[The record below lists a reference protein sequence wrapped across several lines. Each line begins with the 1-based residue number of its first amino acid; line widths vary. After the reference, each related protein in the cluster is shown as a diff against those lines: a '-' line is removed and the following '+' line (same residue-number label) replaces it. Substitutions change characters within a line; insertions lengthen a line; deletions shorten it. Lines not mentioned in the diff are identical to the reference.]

1 MKTIKKL
8 TKRITAGLLAALML
22 LSSPMA
28 SLAEE
33 IAVSA
38 VAAET
43 AEAAESYPQVSDGT
57 DGGDSAG
64 EAEDA
69 AELQVEEVMEEP
81 DGSSSE
87 GSVTDEDA
95 AEAEKLGDGQDFHS
109 LLGDGRR
116 NIFVRGVTDKITLQ
130 YMLEGEEE
138 WIDVSPEDDSF
149 ECGTTAGFTIRE
161 IPREDYEAYCRGFLW
176 LRPGTGV
183 QRMYT
188 TPEPDGTY
196 VQHFSS
202 SDIGEGGAI
211 VLFTPQSSLEG
222 QFNISYVSGDG
233 RYQAGYLNGDQ
244 FVCWTEDTW
253 AVNYQD
259 GDTIQF
265 RFKENGSPS
274 VPYRVSVD
282 YNDMQTSVA
291 YDSAS
296 LAGGVLDYAPTSN
309 AGFTLTV
316 YWTEAEYIYSLLA
329 TDQVAEGNY
338 SLEYYVEGKGSVRIA
353 NAVRFGD
360 GGGGAYAV
368 ELERGKDVVIEATAE
383 EGYTLS
389 AAYLNGRNYAE
400 DAVRTE
406 ENPGVATITIP
417 ANEIDPDD
425 YPWMEFEFVPNRV
438 HVDNWDRNRI
448 STLDV
453 TSTVNIRKRM

>member
-87 GSVTDEDA
+87 GSAADEDA
-95 AEAEKLGDGQDFHS
+95 AEAEKLDDGQDFHS

-116 NIFVRGVTDKITLQ
+116 NIFVWGVTDKITLQ

-161 IPREDYEAYCRGFLW
+161 IPHVGYEAYCRGFLW
-176 LRPGTGV
+176 RTENGQQL
-183 QRMYT
+183 YT

-202 SDIGEGGAI
+202 SDFGEDGAI
-211 VLFTPQSSLEG
+211 VVMFTPQSSLEG
-222 QFNISYVSGDG
+222 QFNIHYESRDG
-233 RYQAGYLNGDQ
+233 QYEAGYLNGESQ

-253 AVNYQD
+253 AVNYEI
-259 GDTIQF
+259 GNTISF
-265 RFKENGSPS
+265 RFRKEGSPIA
-274 VPYRVSVD
+274 PYKVSVE
-282 YNDMQTSVA
+282 YNDGSEPVMF
-291 YDSAS
+291 DSDD
-296 LAGGVLDYAPTSN
+296 LAGGVLNYNPMQDD
-309 AGFTLTV
+309 GFSIKV
-316 YWTEAEYIYSLLA
+316 YWTEAEYIYSLLS

-338 SLEYYVEGKGSVRIA
+338 SLEYYVEGRGSVRIA

-383 EGYTLS
+383 EG
-389 AAYLNGRNYAE
+389 
-400 DAVRTE
+400 
-406 ENPGVATITIP
+406 
-417 ANEIDPDD
+417 
-425 YPWMEFEFVPNRV
+425 
-438 HVDNWDRNRI
+438 
-448 STLDV
+448 
-453 TSTVNIRKRM
+453 